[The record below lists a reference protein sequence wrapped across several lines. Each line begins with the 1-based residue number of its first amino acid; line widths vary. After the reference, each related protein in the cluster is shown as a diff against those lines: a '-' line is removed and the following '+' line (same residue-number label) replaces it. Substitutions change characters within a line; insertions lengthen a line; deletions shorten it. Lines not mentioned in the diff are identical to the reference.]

1 MELTRL
7 VPNRFHDDRMI
18 PDVLIPGPEI
28 PFDEALWNE
37 CQTCPIYMGDN
48 TNKIHFPQEIRGHYF
63 TIEKEPQLRQQINTL
78 RVLAKNQ
85 KRE

>member
-48 TNKIHFPQEIRGHYF
+48 TPMRLISLKIFVVI
-63 TIEKEPQLRQQINTL
+63 TL
-78 RVLAKNQ
+78 Q
-85 KRE
+85 